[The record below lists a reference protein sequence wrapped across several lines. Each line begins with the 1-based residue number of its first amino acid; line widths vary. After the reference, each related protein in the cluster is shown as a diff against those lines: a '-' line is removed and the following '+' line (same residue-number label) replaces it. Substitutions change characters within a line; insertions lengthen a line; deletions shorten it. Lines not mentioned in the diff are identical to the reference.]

1 MYKCKLYETNV
12 TKLNLIMN
20 NEQLNKLSSWFH
32 NFTASHLGDDE
43 YVNFNLKTKQ
53 IHTGC
58 VRKEINEL
66 TAELNLPAEDRILA
80 EAIALLHDVGRFP
93 QFLKYKTYKDQDSE
107 NHCLMGL
114 NVLSESAI
122 LDKIEITPANQK
134 IIKTAIEFHGAKQ
147 IPDNLTDDEVFM
159 LKLIRDADK
168 LDIYR
173 VVQGYAEQYRQN
185 PEKFLAERE
194 FSDDPTC
201 SPQVIE
207 SLYKGRRID
216 YTELNTV
223 NDMTL
228 LILAWVY
235 DINFAS
241 TLSKVVKRGYIDFLF
256 DQLPND
262 DTINSLRNHINSYIG
277 NRISN
282 NINQV

>member
-12 TKLNLIMN
+12 IKLNPIMN
-20 NEQLNKLSSWFH
+20 IEQLNKLSNWFH
-32 NFTASHLGDDE
+32 DFTASHLGDDD

-66 TAELNLPAEDRILA
+66 TAELNLSPEKKILA

-93 QFLKYKTYKDQDSE
+93 QFLRYRTYKDQESE
-107 NHCLMGL
+107 NHCILGL
-114 NVLSESAI
+114 NVLRQSAI
-122 LDKIEITPANQK
+122 LEKINIDPSQQRL
-134 IIKTAIEFHGAKQ
+134 IKTAIEFHGAKELPQ
-147 IPDNLTDDEVFM
+147 NLANDEVLM

-168 LDIYR
+168 LDVYR

-194 FSDDPTC
+194 FSDDP
-201 SPQVIE
+201 SYSQQMIKA
-207 SLYKGRRID
+207 LYNRQPIG
-216 YTELNTV
+216 YSQLNTV

-235 DINFAS
+235 DINYAA
-241 TLSKVVKRGYIDFLF
+241 TLSKVVQRGYIDFLF
-256 DQLPND
+256 DQLPDD
-262 DTINSLRNHINSYIG
+262 DTIKALRKHINAYIDD
-277 NRISN
+277 RIKN
-282 NINQV
+282 NLNLP